1 MTREERTK
9 MLVEKN
15 MLILIPMTY
24 YSLIDAWEVKYIMN
38 SIMLEI
44 LSYFQEEFSFKELGK

>member
-1 MTREERTK
+1 

-44 LSYFQEEFSFKELGK
+44 LSYFQEEFFFKELGK